1 VANGANISLVIS
13 ELYLESE
20 YDWVRVY
27 ECATNTCSTPD
38 EFNLKRE
45 LTGVIPDLVEINVQ
59 SVLYV
64 TFTTDRNFVERGFAA
79 QWYATTCFTRCPLYS
94 GHSLTAQIA
103 IAACAC
109 NAG

>member
-1 VANGANISLVIS
+1 MGASGSAGIMTDGPGNYFDNEYCWWIIVANGANISLVIS

-27 ECATNTCSTPD
+27 ECAKNTCSTPD

-59 SVLYV
+59 
-64 TFTTDRNFVERGFAA
+64 NF
-79 QWYATTCFTRCPLYS
+79 YM
-94 GHSLTAQIA
+94 
-103 IAACAC
+103 
-109 NAG
+109 